1 MTAAGAVPVT
11 CSDVDRMLGMFSAL
25 NLGQSDSMA
34 MITIPGA
41 PWSKSRPRFTKAGRT
56 YANPEDQDAEERTA
70 WHLKRVVKE
79 PYSGNVGLACLFF
92 RPNRQRIDADNLLKH
107 VCDAGNG
114 VLWNDDSQCTAIMGV
129 VELDADRPRT
139 VVAIGE
145 HVSTLKRGSDD
156 TVDCQ
161 SCGTP
166 IALSSRMRG
175 HPPKTCSRECRQ
187 ASLGYPQL
195 ADLVPCLE
203 CGKKY
208 RRRVRTQKFCSETCR
223 TDSIRN
229 KAKAKFT
236 PHSKCSDCGKQ
247 LAHRRGGR
255 CRDCW
260 KSDIAQRK
268 NATDR

>member
-1 MTAAGAVPVT
+1 MTTAVKPR
-11 CSDVDRMLGMFSAL
+11 SDVDRMLEMFSAL

-34 MITIPGA
+34 MVTVPGA
-41 PWSKSRPRFTKAGRT
+41 PWSKSRPRFTKTGRS
-56 YANPEDQDAEERTA
+56 YAKPEDRDAEERTA
-70 WHLKRVVKE
+70 SYLKRVVKE
-79 PYSGNVGLACLFF
+79 PYPGNVGMACLFF

-114 VLWNDDSQCTAIMGV
+114 ILWHDDSQCTAIMGV

-156 TVDCQ
+156 TVDCRT
-161 SCGTP
+161 CGKP
-166 IALSSRMRG
+166 IPLSSRMRG
-175 HPPKTCSRECRQ
+175 HAPKTCSQKCRQ
-187 ASLGYPQL
+187 ASLGYPEL
-195 ADLVPCLE
+195 AELVPCQE
-203 CGKKY
+203 CGRKF
-208 RRRVRTQKFCSETCR
+208 RRRVRTQKLCSETCR

-229 KAKAKFT
+229 KAKRRWV
-236 PHSKCSDCGKQ
+236 PYSLCMDCGKE

-260 KSDIAQRK
+260 KSDVAARK
-268 NATDR
+268 TASVR